1 MKSDSNSDNVTDS
14 SAAGSP
20 SARPGVAEKAARI
33 DFFTFS
39 TPQMRAFHM
48 SWAAF
53 FLCFFAWFGAAP
65 LMAVI
70 RDELALSEAQVGNI
84 VIASV
89 AVTVIARPLIGRLC
103 DWIGPRKAYSGLL
116 ILGSL
121 PVMGIGFAQS
131 YETFLLFR
139 LAIGGIGASFVI
151 TQYHTSRMFA
161 PNVVG
166 SANAITAGWGNM
178 GGGATQVVMPLL
190 FSGFLVMGLGDFWSW
205 RLSMFA
211 AGVICLC
218 TGIAYYFLTQ
228 DTPAGNFDEL
238 REQGYPV
245 VDSGESAEG
254 SFWMACKDYRVW
266 LLAIIYGAC
275 FGIELTMNNIL
286 SLYFTDY
293 FDMGIKMAGLIAGSF
308 GLLNLFARPLGGFM
322 GDKSAVVFGLRGR
335 VLWLFT
341 ALMCEGIALIIFS
354 RADTITA
361 AIVTLLPMSIL
372 VMMAEGATF
381 SVVPFVNRKALGT
394 VAGIVGAGG
403 NLGAVTAGFLFKG
416 AFEWPTALL
425 ILGGCV
431 CLVSL
436 LALAVQF
443 TDEQEAA
450 ATEEIKRSVKR
461 AQQDA
466 VTA

>member
-1 MKSDSNSDNVTDS
+1 MSSNSETSHTTDP
-14 SAAGSP
+14 SP
-20 SARPGVAEKAARI
+20 LSGVSGKATDI
-33 DFFTFS
+33 DFFNFGS
-39 TPQMRAFHM
+39 PQMRAFHM
-48 SWAAF
+48 SWGAF
-53 FLCFFAWFGAAP
+53 FLCFFAWFGTAP

-70 RDELALSEAQVGNI
+70 REELALSEAQVGNI

-89 AVTVIARPLIGRLC
+89 AATVLARPLIGRLC

-116 ILGSL
+116 VLGSL
-121 PVMGIGFAQS
+121 PVMGIGLAQS

-190 FSGFLVMGLGDFWSW
+190 FSGFLAMGLGDFWSW
-205 RLSMFA
+205 RLSMFV
-211 AGVICLC
+211 AGLICFG

-228 DTPAGNFDEL
+228 DTPEGNFEDLDEDH
-238 REQGYPV
+238 PV
-245 VDSGESAEG
+245 ASSSSEDSFRA
-254 SFWMACKDYRVW
+254 ACSDYRVW
-266 LLAIIYGAC
+266 LLALVYGVS
-275 FGIELTMNNIL
+275 FGVELTMNNVL

-293 FDMGIKMAGLIAGSF
+293 FGLGLTSAGIIAGSF
-308 GLLNLFARPLGGFM
+308 GLLNLFARPLGGFI

-341 ALMCEGIALIIFS
+341 ALMGEGLALIIFS
-354 RADTITA
+354 QAGTVHT

-372 VMMAEGATF
+372 VMMAEGATY
-381 SVVPFVNRKALGT
+381 SVVPFVNRKALGS
-394 VAGIVGAGG
+394 VAGLVGAGG
-403 NLGAVTAGFLFKG
+403 NLGAVCAGFLFKG
-416 AFEWPTALL
+416 AFAWPTALA
-425 ILGGCV
+425 ILGGTV

-436 LALAVQF
+436 TTFAIQF
-443 TDEQEAA
+443 TDAQEAA
-450 ATEEIKRSVKR
+450 AQKELDQSLARAEEQTVP
-461 AQQDA
+461 A
-466 VTA
+466 